1 MELSKKNYWV
11 TLGLVIFFGYSGL
24 HLIYLGRRQQAAKYI
39 LFMFFVLPAIFFYF
53 RDITHVLKGRLRD
66 GEGKKLPS
74 YITAYKATRLGSK
87 TNKLSKELTT
97 KSNELFEDSKKKAEE
112 KREQIREEQRI
123 AEEQRVAEEQRIAE
137 EQRVAKENDQLE
149 SDKEESKDEVINRL
163 LNISKS
169 KLDSLSID
177 TIKDY
182 SLKVGFIDKESH
194 FENRFKYQPKKEIT
208 KWFKKN
214 IDNLIIDLS
223 RTYHRK
229 KIYTKTIALL
239 LLTVNILTAMI
250 YLSPE
255 TLNSYGI
262 NSIPIIIEN
271 NSLYIALAIYA
282 TSLYLIRPVFNNI
295 VFFEEDAIPRYP
307 LLDRINMLNSVL
319 FIILFAIFSDG
330 ADSIF
335 DIPYWQL
342 FFMLLPLYIIF
353 SRNIRVTTFLFG
365 TPYTILMIPFWSM
378 IGMAILIPLFMMAKG
393 AVSAASNKNVQKTAS
408 IAAGVYIGNK
418 LSKQTKK
425 NKK

>member
-123 AEEQRVAEEQRIAE
+123 AEEQRVAEE
-137 EQRVAKENDQLE
+137 NDQLE

-177 TIKDY
+177 IIKDY

-319 FIILFAIFSDG
+319 FIILFAVFSDG

-378 IGMAILIPLFMMAKG
+378 IGMAILIPLFIMAKG

>member
-1 MELSKKNYWV
+1 M
-11 TLGLVIFFGYSGL
+11 
-24 HLIYLGRRQQAAKYI
+24 
-39 LFMFFVLPAIFFYF
+39 
-53 RDITHVLKGRLRD
+53 
-66 GEGKKLPS
+66 
-74 YITAYKATRLGSK
+74 
-87 TNKLSKELTT
+87 
-97 KSNELFEDSKKKAEE
+97 
-112 KREQIREEQRI
+112 
-123 AEEQRVAEEQRIAE
+123 
-137 EQRVAKENDQLE
+137 
-149 SDKEESKDEVINRL
+149 
-163 LNISKS
+163 
-169 KLDSLSID
+169 DSLSID

-282 TSLYLIRPVFNNI
+282 TSLYLIRSVFNNI
-295 VFFEEDAIPRYP
+295 VFFDENAIPRYP

-319 FIILFAIFSDG
+319 FLILFAVFSDG

-378 IGMAILIPLFMMAKG
+378 IGMAILIPLFIMAKG